1 VRSKVTLI
9 LLALNLALFG
19 YLAVS
24 ERVWDK
30 TQTIDE
36 NRRRVLGPEAANLDE
51 LEITAQTAPDAPAVT
66 VRLARDPKGETWS
79 IKEPLDWP
87 ANDFAVRR
95 ILGELQFLEHETSF
109 PVSEL
114 ARNEQTLADYGLEN
128 PRLVLVATPASPAS
142 SDLSATSAPAEPFTL
157 RIGDATAVG
166 ERLYVLSPDGTRI
179 HVVGRSLAEALIPD
193 LARLRSDQLLT
204 IPVFETRALTLQ
216 TGSTRVRLRRDHA
229 RWIFE
234 APITAR
240 AAKTPVELALNSLT
254 SLRVARFLPAAPAP
268 EVTGLSS
275 PRLRVTLEGN
285 ARRENLLLGL
295 PVAAPAPDADTIEL
309 YASLDDRPTAFTVAV
324 PLRLLETLDRAQT
337 ILRDRRVL
345 DLDPSLVTSVTI
357 AAPEPLPSLRI
368 QKLDATPGEPASWQL
383 SSALLPAPLR
393 ADADLVDK
401 LLRRLQLLDAAPPR
415 PDSSPFVSDAPSV
428 AEIENLGFNRPE
440 RVVTLQL
447 AAAPAAP
454 NAPASLPSTLVL
466 QLAQPV
472 AGETAAYARL
482 VGQPFVYGV
491 APEIIDA
498 LPIAPRLWRD
508 RTLFD
513 LPADTR
519 ITRLVIR
526 SATDADAPPILDHAP
541 SDKPAPEAVTTLLN
555 ALHDLRARAIT
566 GETYPETTIVDGVEK
581 PWAWRLEATLEPA
594 AGGPLVLTL
603 AERTGGM
610 TQQAGSP
617 ALGLVFTLEQP
628 VLDALWTLLYPNA
641 QP

>member
-1 VRSKVTLI
+1 MRSKFTVI
-9 LLALNLALFG
+9 LVALNVVLFG
-19 YLAVS
+19 YLVVS
-24 ERVWDK
+24 ERPWSK
-30 TQTIDE
+30 TQTLDE
-36 NRRRVLGPEAANLDE
+36 NRRRVLGPEAANLSA
-51 LEITAQTAPDAPAVT
+51 LEITTFATADSPAAT
-66 VRLARDPKGETWS
+66 VRLARDPKGDTWS

-128 PRLVLVATPASPAS
+128 PRLVVTATPAAPDSA
-142 SDLSATSAPAEPFTL
+142 SATPPPFTL
-157 RIGDATAVG
+157 RIGDSTAVG
-166 ERLYVLSPDGTRI
+166 DRLYILSPDGARI
-179 HVVGRSLAEALIPD
+179 HVVARPLAEALLPD

-216 TGSTRVRLRRDHA
+216 AGSTRTRLRRDQT

-240 AAKTPVELALNSLT
+240 AAKTPVELALNSLNA
-254 SLRVARFLPAAPAP
+254 LRVARFLPAPLAP
-268 EVTGLSS
+268 ELTGLPST

-285 ARRENLLLGL
+285 ARRETLLLGL
-295 PVAAPAPDADTIEL
+295 PVSTPAPDADTIEL
-309 YASLDDRPTAFTVAV
+309 HASLDDRPTAFTVTL

-337 ILRDRRVL
+337 ALRDRRIL
-345 DLDPSLVTSVTI
+345 DLDPALVTSVTI
-357 AAPEPLPSLRI
+357 AAPEPIPALRI
-368 QKLDATPGEPASWQL
+368 QKLDAAPGETASWQL
-383 SSALLPAPLR
+383 SSALLPSPLR

-415 PDSSPFVSDAPSV
+415 PDASRFVSDAPSG

-447 AAAPAAP
+447 AAAPPAP
-454 NAPASLPSTLVL
+454 NAPASLPSTVVL

-472 AGETAAYARL
+472 SGQPPAYARL
-482 VGQPFVYGV
+482 TNQPFIYGV

-498 LPIAPRLWRD
+498 LPVSPRNWRE

-526 SATDADAPPILDHAP
+526 SVTDADAPPLLDHTP
-541 SDKPAPEAVTTLLN
+541 SSAPAPEAVTTLLN
-555 ALHDLRARAIT
+555 ALHDLRAREIT
-566 GETYPETTIVDGVEK
+566 GETYPEKTYVDGVEK
-581 PWAWRLEATLEPA
+581 PWAYRLEATLEPD

-603 AERTGGM
+603 AERSGGM

-628 VLDALWTLLYPNA
+628 VLDALWTLLYPGA